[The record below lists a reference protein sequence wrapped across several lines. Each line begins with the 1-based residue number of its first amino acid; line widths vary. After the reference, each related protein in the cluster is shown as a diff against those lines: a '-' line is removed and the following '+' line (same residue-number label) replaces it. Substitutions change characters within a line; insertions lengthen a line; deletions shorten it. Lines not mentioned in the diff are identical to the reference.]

1 MTALD
6 ADYINRAAPP
16 GSMRYFALQ
25 YADTKQRNALT
36 ALFVIES
43 EIRASVR
50 AAHEVAHTRLQ
61 WWRAELDRL
70 TNRNAQH
77 PAAQV
82 LQTTLPDA
90 DFSSLHEMLVAADMD
105 LARMTYNTATELDA
119 YLVRSSAALH
129 FAADVNA
136 RVLGTWIRRV
146 ETIRDL
152 AMDIRAG
159 CIYWPLDELD
169 AAGVTL
175 DALCAA
181 RMTNAIRALL
191 ANEIHRLET
200 QFQTLLQSLT
210 GPTARPLTVLAQL
223 HRKLLRQIAKSDY
236 DVFAQR
242 HELSPLQKVW
252 TAWRAA
258 RRA

>member
-6 ADYINRAAPP
+6 SDYVNRAAPP

-25 YADTKQRNALT
+25 YAGPRRRDALT
-36 ALFVIES
+36 ALFVIDS

-77 PAAQV
+77 PAAQL
-82 LQTTLPDA
+82 LQTTLPNA
-90 DFSSLHEMLVAADMD
+90 DFSSLHELLVAADMD
-105 LARMTYNTATELDA
+105 LARMTYNTEAELKA
-119 YLVRSSAALH
+119 YLARSSAALY
-129 FAADVNA
+129 FAADANA
-136 RVLGTWIRRV
+136 SSLGAWIRRV

-169 AAGVTL
+169 AAGVAL
-175 DALCAA
+175 DALRAN
-181 RMTNAIRALL
+181 RMIDAIRALL
-191 ANEIHRLET
+191 ATEIQRLET
-200 QFQTLLQSLT
+200 QFQPLLQSLT
-210 GPTARPLTVLAQL
+210 GPAARPLTVLAQL
-223 HRKLLRQIAKSDY
+223 HCKLLRQIAKSDY

-242 HELSPLQKVW
+242 HELSPWQKVW